1 MEKKY
6 ELVKD
11 DFVMVNGNKLY
22 RIKSLVDIEPWVAV
36 GQLGGYIEKEENLS
50 HEGTCWV
57 FDHAMVYYKA
67 VIKEDAQVSLNAQV
81 YGQAIMSG
89 QSMATD
95 HAKVYDFAEVRGD
108 ALIHYRAEVY
118 GYSVV
123 EDNAAVGGNSK
134 VYGHAYVGG
143 ISHLEGFVE
152 VYDYA
157 RLRFNCLIEDQ
168 AKVYGHAII
177 DKDAFITDH
186 ATIHGNAM
194 LKGHIRVSGYASIFK
209 DAKVYGSA
217 NIDFKVTGEDEVI
230 VYTDPTNPRYIIT
243 ASSKQDWFN
252 SFGFSGRS
260 KDFMEEANKLGEE
273 KASRYKAIVDL
284 HLALYNVR

>member
-22 RIKSLVDIEPWVAV
+22 RIKSLIDIEPWVAA

-50 HEGTCWV
+50 HEGNCWV
-57 FDHAMVYYKA
+57 FDHAMVYDKA

-95 HAKVYDFAEVRGD
+95 HATVHD
-108 ALIHYRAEVY
+108 
-118 GYSVV
+118 
-123 EDNAAVGGNSK
+123 
-134 VYGHAYVGG
+134 
-143 ISHLEGFVE
+143 
-152 VYDYA
+152 
-157 RLRFNCLIEDQ
+157 
-168 AKVYGHAII
+168 
-177 DKDAFITDH
+177 
-186 ATIHGNAM
+186 NAM
-194 LKGHIRVSGYASIFK
+194 LKGNIRVSGYASIFK
-209 DAKVYGSA
+209 DAKVYGRA

-230 VYTDPTNPRYIIT
+230 IYTDPTDPRYIIT
-243 ASSKQDWFN
+243 TSSKQDWFN
-252 SFGFSGRS
+252 SFRFSGPS
-260 KDFMEEANKLGEE
+260 KDFMEEANKLDEE

-284 HLALYNVR
+284 HLSLYKVR

>member
-1 MEKKY
+1 MELIMEKKY

-22 RIKSLVDIEPWVAV
+22 RIKALVDIEPWVAA

-57 FDHAMVYYKA
+57 FDNAMVYDKA

-95 HAKVYDFAEVRGD
+95 HAKVYDFAEVRGN

-118 GYSVV
+118 GYSLV

-134 VYGHAYVGG
+134 VYGHA
-143 ISHLEGFVE
+143 
-152 VYDYA
+152 
-157 RLRFNCLIEDQ
+157 
-168 AKVYGHAII
+168 
-177 DKDAFITDH
+177 
-186 ATIHGNAM
+186 
-194 LKGHIRVSGYASIFK
+194 
-209 DAKVYGSA
+209 
-217 NIDFKVTGEDEVI
+217 
-230 VYTDPTNPRYIIT
+230 
-243 ASSKQDWFN
+243 
-252 SFGFSGRS
+252 
-260 KDFMEEANKLGEE
+260 
-273 KASRYKAIVDL
+273 
-284 HLALYNVR
+284 